1 MRKAEAGLNNSKPAN
16 FSLLHCAI
24 GCRYRARK
32 HPNAPMPPQLCGAIE
47 ITHYV
52 SQTRAIKFEP
62 SFFSGQVERLGTDKL
77 SRQPRL
83 RSRKR
88 AVSCSPRIQ
97 YRSLPAGRERGGSL
111 L

>member
-1 MRKAEAGLNNSKPAN
+1 MQNQRPSHYFIVPSDDVTAPEST
-16 FSLLHCAI
+16 
-24 GCRYRARK
+24 
-32 HPNAPMPPQLCGAIE
+32 PNAPMPPQLCCAIE

-62 SFFSGQVERLGTDKL
+62 SFFSRQVERLGTDKL

-88 AVSCSPRIQ
+88 AVSCKPRIQ
-97 YRSLPAGRERGGSL
+97 YQILHAGRERGGSL